1 MTPSASF
8 NQLAAPGG
16 HIRADTSAGSTHPR
30 SRRRHRHPQTRGRKT
45 HPHEPWK
52 PGEKPGL
59 FFSEGPRLQRLKPSI
74 PDVNT
79 FVQQPASFTQ
89 VVLPG
94 LKAPALAIHRP
105 PSRYQNTLP
114 PGPSQ
119 RGPTNNQTRNHGATT
134 TRNTPPARPDRP
146 NHQARTNPRR
156 RRDGPHVGAEPSSI
170 SGPVRASITG
180 HFGKTFRATSNHFFG
195 HFGPD
200 IKATSSQFF
209 MPSRTSYPGYL
220 MPFRASHPTPRS
232 ANPTHSS
239 TAHQPQQAGPRI
251 LESSGECQGLIRDQR
266 GPARGQDAGARTVS
280 GAQ

>member
-16 HIRADTSAGSTHPR
+16 HIRADTGAGSTHPR

-94 LKAPALAIHRP
+94 LKAPTLAIHRP
-105 PSRYQNTLP
+105 PSRYQNTLS

-134 TRNTPPARPDRP
+134 TRKTPPARPDRP

-156 RRDGPHVGAEPSSI
+156 RRDGPHVGSEPSSI

-180 HFGKTFRATSNHFFG
+180 HFGKTFRATSNHFFVPISG
-195 HFGPD
+195 RISGPLQASFSCHLGPVIRVISCHFEPA
-200 IKATSSQFF
+200 I
-209 MPSRTSYPGYL
+209 PPPGR
-220 MPFRASHPTPRS
+220 PIPPTPQPPINPNRPVHVSWSHPE
-232 ANPTHSS
+232 N
-239 TAHQPQQAGPRI
+239 
-251 LESSGECQGLIRDQR
+251 
-266 GPARGQDAGARTVS
+266 ARAL
-280 GAQ
+280 